1 MSANISNYTKKSK
14 TGWELALDLRN
25 KGDLNN
31 SASRMYYSVFQAVLI
46 YAVRKEKFDCDL
58 EWEKNNNVHTSMQR
72 VVKEKMKKSYRTY
85 ADLRGLRNK
94 ADYAP
99 AEVTASE
106 FDQELVFQAEN
117 IRDFFMKESGV

>member
-1 MSANISNYTKKSK
+1 MSTNISTYVKKSK
-14 TGWELALDLRN
+14 TGWELALDLRH

-58 EWEKNNNVHTSMQR
+58 ELEKNNNVHTSMQR
-72 VVKEKMKKSYRTY
+72 IVKEKMNKFYRTY

-99 AEVTASE
+99 VEVTASE
-106 FDQELVFQAEN
+106 FNQELVFQVEN
-117 IRDFFMKESGV
+117 IKNFFMKESGI